1 MAYCPQCGRE
11 VLADDAHVCYHCKEP
26 LTEKAPS
33 SFAGDIPNDVDQ
45 ELFLEGFAALLDKE
59 IASITSS
66 VAPDTRRTEQGSPGE
81 KIEVRRQVNHV
92 RFHAVGYGKG
102 LMQMMMTE
110 AEEANPGFS
119 YDDESY
125 SQAYQ
130 WVQQTVDDRREY
142 IQAALQEDTDP
153 DA

>member
-1 MAYCPQCGRE
+1 MNYCPQCGRE
-11 VLADDAHVCYHCKEP
+11 VLTDGVHVCYHCKEP

-33 SFAGDIPNDVDQ
+33 SLAGSIPDDVDQ
-45 ELFLEGFAALLDKE
+45 ELFLEGFTALLDKE

-66 VAPDTRRTEQGSPGE
+66 VTPDTRQTEEGSPDERIKVG
-81 KIEVRRQVNHV
+81 RQVNHL

-110 AEEANPGFS
+110 AEEANSGFS
-119 YDDESY
+119 YDDEAY

-142 IQAALQEDTDP
+142 IRAALQEDTDS